1 MNRTVAFSFLGHVL
15 ILGFVFLFGRGR
27 TESSQAARVYAV
39 SIVPGIAGGGGSGR
53 PGSGGKAEVG
63 IQGMKG
69 LPGKIGGSALPA
81 AGKPKGTA
89 VVEEA
94 RKGRKPTPAK
104 RDSNPSSG
112 VPDRIDMRV
121 YGTGG
126 TIGGG
131 GPAGAGAPGIGTG
144 TGRPASAYEIAMNS
158 KILANWNE
166 DLWKAL
172 PARLTCTVQF
182 TIAGDGT
189 VSNVRV
195 FEKSGNDGFDLAAR
209 RAIELARMPA
219 PGDFGFQGD
228 KHEARVTFVNRPE

>member
-1 MNRTVAFSFLGHVL
+1 MNRTILFSCIGHLLAVT
-15 ILGFVFLFGRGR
+15 IVFLFGRSR
-27 TESSQAARVYAV
+27 PEAAPERVYSV
-39 SIVPGIAGGGGSGR
+39 SVVPGGGGSGR

-63 IQGMKG
+63 VQGMTG
-69 LPGKIGGSALPA
+69 SPGKIGGSALPA

-94 RKGRKPTPAK
+94 RKGRKQLAP
-104 RDSNPSSG
+104 RDSNPAARG
-112 VPDRIDMRV
+112 NDQIVMRV
-121 YGTGG
+121 YGSGG

-131 GPAGAGAPGIGTG
+131 GAIGPGGPGLGTG

-172 PARLTCTVQF
+172 PDRLTATIQF
-182 TIAGDGT
+182 AIAADGS

-195 FEKSGNDGFDLAAR
+195 FAASGNAGFDLAAR

-219 PGDFGFQGD
+219 PADFGFPGD
-228 KHEARVTFVNRPE
+228 RHEARVTFLNRPE